1 MMRPNG
7 QMNGYG
13 QPGGG
18 PPRPGMVPGMAP
30 GPPTSQMGQ
39 MNLGPGTGLKLTKF
53 FLLSVS
59 Y

>member
-39 MNLGPGTGLKLTKF
+39 MNLGPGTGLKLTKI
-53 FLLSVS
+53 FLTE
-59 Y
+59 